1 MRILAP
7 LILAL
12 VFALPAQAEPLKI
25 MAFGDSLVH
34 GYGLPAGEPFPA
46 QLQARLQDEGYSD
59 VSVLN
64 AGNSGDTTAAGLA
77 RIGWALADDPD
88 AIIVVLGAN
97 DGLRGIEPS
106 NTKQNL
112 DALLAELERAEIPVL
127 LTGMLAPRNLGA
139 DYAEAFDAVFPSL
152 RETYDPVYYPFFL
165 EGVATVPEL
174 NQPDGI
180 HPNAQG
186 VATIVE
192 NILPKVEELILRVR
206 ERSAAAEG

>member
-180 HPNAQG
+180 HPNARG

>member
-1 MRILAP
+1 
-7 LILAL
+7 
-12 VFALPAQAEPLKI
+12 

-34 GYGLPAGEPFPA
+34 GYGLPAGDPFPA
-46 QLQARLQDEGYSD
+46 QLQARLQDEGYTD

-106 NTKQNL
+106 NTLQNM

-152 RETYDPVYYPFFL
+152 QETYDPVYYPFFL

-174 NQPDGI
+174 NQADGI
-180 HPNAQG
+180 HPNSQG

>member
-7 LILAL
+7 LLLAL

-152 RETYDPVYYPFFL
+152 RETYHPVYYPFFL

>member
-7 LILAL
+7 LLLAL
-12 VFALPAQAEPLKI
+12 VFAVPAQAEPLKI

-46 QLQARLQDEGYSD
+46 QLQARLQDEGYTD

-106 NTKQNL
+106 NTRQNL
-112 DALLAELERAEIPVL
+112 DALLAELERAEVPVL